1 MNNQQTGDQNTM
13 FQAIKAVHVMYAAQ
27 QIAILNAMKERFGSE
42 VSEVAAQANARHLC
56 QPYLTQFGEKRTLDE
71 LIRIL
76 WQPLRQRGYTFSIE
90 QSATEVRV
98 TCSACPFAALYRQL
112 GGAEWGFHL
121 YCAADA
127 YFVEQFNP
135 AIIFTRTKTLMEGHE
150 CCNHCYALP
159 G

>member
-1 MNNQQTGDQNTM
+1 MDHQINQSVM
-13 FQAIKAVHVMYAAQ
+13 FQAVKAVHVMYASQ
-27 QIAILNAMKERFGSE
+27 QVAILNAMTERFGSD
-42 VSEVAAQANARHLC
+42 VAQVAAHASAKHLC
-56 QPYLTQFGEKRTLDE
+56 QPYLAQFGEKRTLDE

-76 WQPLRQRGYTFSIE
+76 WQPLRERGYVFEIE
-90 QSATEVRV
+90 HTADSAQI
-98 TCSACPFAALYRQL
+98 TCTACPFATLHRQL

-135 AIIFTRTKTLMEGHE
+135 AITFTRTKTLMEGDDY
-150 CCNHCYALP
+150 CNHYYSLS